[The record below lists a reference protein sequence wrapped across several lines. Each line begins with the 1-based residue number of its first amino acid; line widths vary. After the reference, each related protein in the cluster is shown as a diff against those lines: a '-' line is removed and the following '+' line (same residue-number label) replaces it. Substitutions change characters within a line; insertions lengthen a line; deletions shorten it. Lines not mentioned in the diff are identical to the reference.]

1 MEVLESMDIWHQA
14 IKFLHILT
22 VVFMA
27 APLYNLVIVNE
38 RGLLGPKLNYQVD
51 CYMENLLRKNSVRC
65 YIFQLT
71 VLVTG
76 IALVYLDG
84 LGFSSIL
91 YNWVLLLKTILVL
104 TLMGLLS
111 FVHFGLQPKIDAEL
125 SRVKNDPVPEEIAT
139 RMRPLRLTRK
149 RLASLCLFLVITSI
163 IIGLQVFE
171 NYPYALTFILL
182 VLAALFSWRVY
193 KRAPTY
199 GWI

>member
-1 MEVLESMDIWHQA
+1 MEIWLQA

-27 APLYNLVIVNE
+27 APFYNLIIVNE

-51 CYMENLLRKNSVRC
+51 SYMENLIRKNSIRC

-84 LGFSSIL
+84 LGFSHIL

-125 SRVKNDPVPEEIAT
+125 SRVQNDPVPEEIAT
-139 RMRPLRLTRK
+139 VIRPLRLTRK
-149 RLASLCLFLVITSI
+149 RLASLCLFLVITTI

-171 NYPYALTFILL
+171 NYPYVLTFILI
-182 VLAALFSWRVY
+182 VLAAFFSWRIY
-193 KRAPTY
+193 KGSPTW